1 MKRIILSV
9 MAVTLSGSI
18 FAEQTQPTSVFK
30 NAPDARIMT
39 SIEEKNRNIM
49 SSYGNYSQFRQ
60 LTQSVRQRHLKQQYS
75 QYLEQKSILSSTAG
89 L

>member
-9 MAVTLSGSI
+9 MALTLSGSI

-30 NAPDARIMT
+30 NAPDARVIT
-39 SIEEKNRNIM
+39 SIEEKNRDIM

-60 LTQSVRQRHLKQQYS
+60 QTQSVRQKHLEQLYS